1 MRFFLAFVLTFF
13 WLGNVF
19 AQEAPT
25 PQQSAINSLQA
36 RIMAVRA
43 QREDAMDQLAAT
55 KADLSLAQEEIR
67 QLRDTVA
74 KLTPKPA
81 EKTPE

>member
-1 MRFFLAFVLTFF
+1 MIRFFLAFVLTFF
-13 WLGNVF
+13 WLGNVI
-19 AQEAPT
+19 AQEAT

-43 QREDAMDQLAAT
+43 QREDAMDQLAAA
-55 KADLSLAQEEIR
+55 KADLSLAQEEIKN
-67 QLRDTVA
+67 LREAMA

-81 EKTPE
+81 DKPSE